1 MRILVFSDSHGRG
14 SRIEAAILEHP
25 EAKHIFFLGDK
36 LSDIEDIE
44 HLYPDHSFYSVAGNC
59 DSIFSKNPYKT
70 VTLAGKKIL
79 YTHGHTFSVKSG
91 TERLIAYAKGIG
103 ADIVLYG
110 HTHIPETTYDDGL
123 YIINPGS
130 VGRGM
135 RFDSFAAV
143 DIESS
148 GIMPSIIRI

>member
-36 LSDIEDIE
+36 TADIEDAQT
-44 HLYPDHSFYSVAGNC
+44 LFPDRSFYIVSGNC
-59 DSIFSKNPYKT
+59 DSLFTKEAYKT
-70 VTLAGKKIL
+70 VTLAGRKIL
-79 YTHGHTFSVKSG
+79 YTHGHEFSVKSG
-91 TERLIAYAKGIG
+91 TERLVAFSKSIS

-110 HTHIPETTYDDGL
+110 HTHVPENTYDDGL

-130 VGRGM
+130 IGRGV
-135 RFDSFAAV
+135 RYDSFAFI
-143 DIESS
+143 DLEDS
-148 GIMPSIIRI
+148 GIFPATVRS